1 MGRPG
6 QVSWPVDLPTGCSP
20 LAGQDNVSQAP
31 RAPLRD
37 LDLRLPS
44 GASLPVRREKQSL
57 HGPGLAPVPS
67 SLTRHLWSAC
77 LTASLLL
84 RPWFDP
90 EQPGRVGILQDCM
103 RCPHSVSECSHGQS
117 EVGRDPC
124 SIRGGEGTWKAGEVP
139 GAGSEPQAESC
150 GPRGGFVS
158 RAPLTLLTW
167 LGRWPPHHPRPRGK
181 APAAPACRCLSQPGP
196 QVGLLCPFAH
206 K

>member
-1 MGRPG
+1 MCPRPRGPLSETSICVCPQVQASPCAGRSR
-6 QVSWPVDLPTGCSP
+6 VSTARGWL
-20 LAGQDNVSQAP
+20 L
-31 RAPLRD
+31 
-37 LDLRLPS
+37 
-44 GASLPVRREKQSL
+44 SLPVS
-57 HGPGLAPVPS
+57 
-67 SLTRHLWSAC
+67 RHLWSAC

-103 RCPHSVSECSHGQS
+103 RCPHSVNECSHGQS

-167 LGRWPPHHPRPRGK
+167 LGRWLPHHPRPRGK
-181 APAAPACRCLSQPGP
+181 APAAPACRCLSQPSP

-206 K
+206 R